1 VAAGLVVVGTLTG
14 GTGEILVEGE
24 TGLTFPAEDA
34 TILAAQIDRLHR
46 NPALRRQLAEAGRRR
61 VETQFDIGR
70 MIATIE
76 EELIHLQRNRS
87 ATV

>member
-1 VAAGLVVVGTLTG
+1 MAAGLVVVGTLTG

-24 TGLTFPAEDA
+24 TGLTFPAED
-34 TILAAQIDRLHR
+34 TTTLAAQIDRLRR
-46 NPALRRQLAEAGRRR
+46 NPPLRWRLAKAGRQK
-61 VETQFDIGR
+61 VETEFDISR